1 MRKVGRAVKEL
12 YDFYIRR
19 DEEVPVYKLFR
30 GTVSDFEKVEQ
41 LYEKLW
47 ASVIDSQLGLS
58 TRQRLLS
65 EEPAK
70 ELTDDPI
77 LLQWE
82 GAEIIAEDT
91 TTYEQYWYLGD
102 GKLKSIGTEVIGR

>member
-1 MRKVGRAVKEL
+1 MKIIGRAVEEL

-19 DEEVPVYKLFR
+19 DEEIPAYKLFR

-47 ASVIDSQLGLS
+47 ASVIDSQLG
-58 TRQRLLS
+58 LLS

-102 GKLKSIGTEVIGR
+102 GKLKSIGTEVIGI

>member
-1 MRKVGRAVKEL
+1 MKIIGRVVEEL

-19 DEEVPVYKLFR
+19 DEEVPAYKLFR

-47 ASVIDSQLGLS
+47 ANVIDAQLG
-58 TRQRLLS
+58 LLS

-70 ELTDDPI
+70 ELTDDLI

>member
-1 MRKVGRAVKEL
+1 MKIIGRAVEEL

-19 DEEVPVYKLFR
+19 DEEIPAYKLFR

-47 ASVIDSQLGLS
+47 ASVIDSQLG
-58 TRQRLLS
+58 LLS

>member
-1 MRKVGRAVKEL
+1 MKIIGRAVEEL

-19 DEEVPVYKLFR
+19 DEEVPAYKLFR

-47 ASVIDSQLGLS
+47 ASVIDSQLG
-58 TRQRLLS
+58 LLS

>member
-1 MRKVGRAVKEL
+1 MKIIGRVVEEL

-19 DEEVPVYKLFR
+19 DEEVPAYKLFR

-47 ASVIDSQLGLS
+47 ASVIDSQLG
-58 TRQRLLS
+58 LLS

>member
-1 MRKVGRAVKEL
+1 MKIIGRAVDEL

-19 DEEVPVYKLFR
+19 DEEVPAYKLFR

-47 ASVIDSQLGLS
+47 ASVIDSQLG
-58 TRQRLLS
+58 LLS

>member
-1 MRKVGRAVKEL
+1 MKIIGRVVEEL

-19 DEEVPVYKLFR
+19 DEEIPAYKLFR

-47 ASVIDSQLGLS
+47 ASVIDSQLG
-58 TRQRLLS
+58 LLS

>member
-1 MRKVGRAVKEL
+1 MKIIGRVVEEL

-19 DEEVPVYKLFR
+19 DEEVPAYKLFR

-47 ASVIDSQLGLS
+47 ASVIDSQLGLLGIGMPIES
-58 TRQRLLS
+58 V
-65 EEPAK
+65 K

>member
-1 MRKVGRAVKEL
+1 MKIIGRAVDEL

-19 DEEVPVYKLFR
+19 DEEIPAYKLFR

-47 ASVIDSQLGLS
+47 ASVIDSQLG
-58 TRQRLLS
+58 LLS

>member
-1 MRKVGRAVKEL
+1 MKIIGRVVEEL

-19 DEEVPVYKLFR
+19 DEEVPAYKLFR

-47 ASVIDSQLGLS
+47 ASVIDSQLG
-58 TRQRLLS
+58 LLS

-102 GKLKSIGTEVIGR
+102 GKLKLIGTKVIGR